1 MAKDLTKKA
10 AKEATTV
17 KSLEEMEQ
25 ELVTKRNDLLEAKRA
40 NKAGELVNPR
50 AITAYR
56 KDIARLLTQINERKS
71 NG

>member
-10 AKEATTV
+10 VKEATTV
-17 KSLEEMEQ
+17 KSIEEMEQ
-25 ELVTKRNDLLEAKRA
+25 ELVAKRNDLLEAKRA
-40 NKAGELVNPR
+40 NKAGELVNSR

>member
-10 AKEATTV
+10 VKEATTV
-17 KSLEEMEQ
+17 KSIEEMEK
-25 ELVTKRNDLLEAKRA
+25 ELVAKRNDLLEAKRA
-40 NKAGELVNPR
+40 NKAGELVNSR